1 MPGAILPFT
10 AQSLLFCVLLVGKII
25 LAYGRGGHCIHFKIL
40 FASYNASVTGA
51 SLSGWEVVDLSCI
64 HGV

>member
-1 MPGAILPFT
+1 
-10 AQSLLFCVLLVGKII
+10 VGKII

-64 HGV
+64 HRV